1 MTLIEN
7 KLLVN
12 IGDDQVNNIVAHL
25 IERGREQGFIS
36 YADILRVMPDVEQDM
51 DNLEKVFGALI
62 KAGIPYIEDGNP
74 SESDESVDTET
85 EDQLQEEKYDLE
97 NPETD
102 DLVGLYFYDAAR
114 HPLLTHEEEIELAKR
129 IERGYQAREEL
140 SQIQSISDQRR
151 SALRKQIDNGWAAV
165 EHLVK
170 ANSRLVISVAKKY
183 IGRGVTFLDL
193 IQEGNIGL
201 MRAAKKFEY
210 QRGYKF
216 STYATWWIRQAI
228 TRALADQG
236 RTIRIPVHMGDQ
248 ISKMQRIQHTFKQ
261 DFGRDPSIEEIAK
274 NMHVSP
280 SKIRFMKQ
288 VSQFPLSIETPI
300 SYENDAVLGDFIEDV
315 ESPNP
320 EESASHSL
328 LRQQLEHVFEK
339 LPPREVRI
347 LKMRYG
353 LTDGKKYTLR
363 ETGEKMGVSRE
374 RIRQIERT
382 ALKRLRQPKIRHK
395 FRGYFR
401 DGYKKTRRTTNT

>member
-12 IGDDQVNNIVAHL
+12 IGDEQINNVVPNL
-25 IERGREQGFIS
+25 IELGREQGFIT
-36 YADILRVMPDVEQDM
+36 YADIQRVMPEIEGNM
-51 DNLEKVFGALI
+51 DSLEKVFGALI
-62 KAGIPYIEDGNP
+62 TAGIPYIEDGNP
-74 SESDESVDTET
+74 SDPDESADTENRDT
-85 EDQLQEEKYDLE
+85 ENQVQEERYDLE
-97 NPETD
+97 NTETD

-114 HPLLTHEEEIELAKR
+114 HPLLTHEEEIELAKL
-129 IERGYQAREEL
+129 IEKGHQARDEL
-140 SQIQSISDQRR
+140 SQVKNISDQHRR
-151 SALRKQIDNGWAAV
+151 SLRKQIDDGWTAV
-165 EHLVK
+165 EHLIK

-183 IGRGVTFLDL
+183 IGRGVAFLDL

-228 TRALADQG
+228 TRALADQS
-236 RTIRIPVHMGDQ
+236 RTIRMPVHMGDQ
-248 ISKMQRIQHTFKQ
+248 ITKMLRIQHTLRQ
-261 DFGRDPSIEEIAK
+261 DLGRDPNTKEIAEV
-274 NMHVSP
+274 MQVAP
-280 SKIRFMKQ
+280 SKIKFMKR
-288 VSQFPLSIETPI
+288 VSQFPLSIEAPI

-320 EESASHSL
+320 EENASYSL
-328 LRQQLEHVFEK
+328 LRQQLEYVLEK

-347 LKMRYG
+347 LKMRFG
-353 LTDGKKYTLR
+353 LMDGKKYTLR

-382 ALKRLRQPKIRHK
+382 ALRRLRQPKIRHK

-401 DGYKKTRRTTNT
+401 ERNKSKH